1 MDEYKRYGLDF
12 WLINFVIFLI
22 LFIWKYFFDEG
33 DKSVNYT
40 PIIFIL
46 VVSGS
51 VVAYKT
57 YKWLKEP
64 D

>member
-12 WLINFVIFLI
+12 WLIV
-22 LFIWKYFFDEG
+22 FIGNIIGITSIYFTHPNLPLE
-33 DKSVNYT
+33 KYT
-40 PIIFIL
+40 PLIFM
-46 VVSGS
+46 VTVSGL

>member
-33 DKSVNYT
+33 DENVNYT